1 MNQIWDILALDLA
14 IRLGWARGAPGTQ
27 PRCGSVTLAGKGA
40 SHGAICKGL
49 IVWLSDLLAQ
59 APRPDIIVFEAPLP
73 VFAKRGQRNA
83 NADRILSGL
92 CFVAEGIAHC
102 RGIYDV
108 REASAAA
115 VRHHFIGQNYKRDK
129 AKRYTIERCRELGWL
144 EQADDDAADALAL
157 WDFQCCCIA
166 PETGLRS
173 TRLFGS
179 MPFGGQS
186 L

>member
-1 MNQIWDILALDLA
+1 MTVTLADILALDLA
-14 IRLGWARGAPGTQ
+14 IKLGWARGTPGTQ

-73 VFAKRGQRNA
+73 AFAKRGKRNA

-115 VRHHFIGQNYKRDK
+115 VRHHFIGGNFKREA
-129 AKRYTIERCRELGWL
+129 AKSYVMRKCKSLGWL
-144 EQADDDAADALAL
+144 ERADEDAADALAL
-157 WDFQCCCIA
+157 WHFQCSLLK
-166 PETGLRS
+166 PELGIQVS
-173 TRLFGS
+173 PLFQGAA
-179 MPFGGQS
+179 Q
-186 L
+186 